1 MFSTKM
7 LEIKQKVK
15 CAFLAFFNEVKPNW
29 MNQVSLV
36 WEKNRKL
43 SREHLAPFL
52 LSSLLSYKAMV
63 EIDHPRPARTGRCTL
78 LCTATDKKFV
88 PSLFWTATKTNYTS
102 KCSDFQ
108 KKVIDTISTSN
119 LYFKENNENEIAAQV
134 FLGVFFSIP
143 ADGRSKLAQQLM

>member
-1 MFSTKM
+1 MANSRYVRPWLPYNIFCGKYDPIQ
-7 LEIKQKVK
+7 LH
-15 CAFLAFFNEVKPNW
+15 
-29 MNQVSLV
+29 
-36 WEKNRKL
+36 RK
-43 SREHLAPFL
+43 
-52 LSSLLSYKAMV
+52 
-63 EIDHPRPARTGRCTL
+63 IIC
-78 LCTATDKKFV
+78 
-88 PSLFWTATKTNYTS
+88 TS